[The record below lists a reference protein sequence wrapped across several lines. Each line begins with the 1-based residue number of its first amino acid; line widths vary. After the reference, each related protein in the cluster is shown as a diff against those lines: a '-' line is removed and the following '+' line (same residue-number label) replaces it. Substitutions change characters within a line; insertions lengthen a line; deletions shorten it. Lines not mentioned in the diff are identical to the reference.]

1 MSYKMRR
8 EDAYGFAHANGCE
21 TRERGSELQFKLCP
35 YCQGGG
41 HRDEWTFSVNLE
53 SGAFKCLRSSCERQ
67 GHFAELCR
75 DFDYGLG
82 YEAPKIYKALPQ
94 RPKPESRDEA
104 VAYMKSRGIS
114 EEVTRRFHVTVRKD
128 KPNVLVFPFYNE
140 LGELVF
146 LKYRKTDFVKG
157 RDKNKE
163 WSEKDAMPILFGMDT
178 CKDFSRLVITEGQ
191 IDAMSVAE
199 AGIDNAVSVPTG
211 ATGFTWLTPCRTWI
225 DRFDEVV
232 IFGDCEH
239 GKVTLVGT
247 LTARLSNTVR
257 VKVVRTQDYLGEKD
271 ANDILRVYGS
281 DAVRY
286 AVEHAEQPELSNVK
300 RLADVKSVDLNK
312 IEKITT
318 GITDL
323 DRTIRGMCAGQ
334 LIVLT
339 GKRGEGKSTF
349 MSQLVAEALEQK
361 KTVFV
366 YSGELADFHFK
377 YWLDCQ
383 LAGETKITET
393 KNTYGDVDYSLDE
406 SVTDAINEWYRS
418 RAYIYDNN
426 FLTDNGS
433 ELETLPQTIEK
444 VIIRYNAQLIC
455 VDNLMTAMER
465 VTDQNN
471 LNLAQSN
478 FVGQLKAIATKHAVV
493 IILVAHPKKGSAD
506 SFQDDNDLV
515 AGSSDITNKADIVI
529 KYSRCDGDPD
539 GADGLIK
546 VTKNRLVGTLRT
558 KAEDAIRVKY
568 SQKSR
573 RITAL
578 EDRGEKIYGWR
589 KAAMGFY
596 DAKAEGELPF

>member
-8 EDAYGFAHANGCE
+8 EDAYGFAHANGYE

-53 SGAFKCLRSSCERQ
+53 SGAFKCLRSSCEKQ

-75 DFDYGLG
+75 DFSYGLEF
-82 YEAPKIYKALPQ
+82 EAPKIYKALPQ

-104 VAYMKSRGIS
+104 VAYLQSRGIS
-114 EEVTRRFHVTVRKD
+114 EAVTRMYHVTVRKD
-128 KPNVLVFPFYNE
+128 NPKVLVFPFYND

-146 LKYRKTDFVKG
+146 MKYRKTDFVKG

-163 WSEKDAMPILFGMDT
+163 WSEKDTMPILFGMDV
-178 CKDFSRLVITEGQ
+178 CKDYSRLVITEGQ

-211 ATGFTWLTPCRTWI
+211 ATGFTWLTPCRSWI

-239 GKVTLVGT
+239 GKISLVDT

-271 ANDILRVYGS
+271 ANDILRLYGPE
-281 DAVRY
+281 AVRF

-300 RLADVKSVDLNK
+300 QLADVKSVDLNK

-334 LIVLT
+334 LIILT

-383 LAGETKITET
+383 LAGEAKITET
-393 KNTYGDVDYSLDE
+393 KNPYGDVDYSLDE
-406 SVTDAINEWYRS
+406 DVIEELNKWYRG

-444 VIIRYNAQLIC
+444 VIVRYNAQLIC
-455 VDNLMTAMER
+455 IDNLMTAMER
-465 VTDQNN
+465 VTEQNN

-478 FVGQLKAIATKHAVV
+478 FVGQLKAIATKHSVV
-493 IILVAHPKKGSAD
+493 IILVAHPKKGNAD

-515 AGSSDITNKADIVI
+515 AGSSDITNKADIVL
-529 KYSRCDGDPD
+529 KYCRCDGEQD

-546 VTKNRLVGTLRT
+546 VTKNRLIGILKT
-558 KAEDAIRVKY
+558 KADDAIRVKY
-568 SQKSR
+568 SPKSR

-578 EDRGEKIYGWR
+578 EDRGEKVYGWR
-589 KAAMGFY
+589 KSAMGFY
-596 DAKAEGELPF
+596 DAKEEGDLPF